1 MCGPYRPIDLAA
13 GAEVEIAGDL
23 DVVTGQI
30 RPFFLIF
37 RTGPPYSRP
46 YAILDAFFERHPRNS
61 PQGRG
66 EGIHLKMLRRDDE

>member
-46 YAILDAFFERHPRNS
+46 YDILDAFFERHPRIRHK
-61 PQGRG
+61 GVA
-66 EGIHLKMLRRDDE
+66 KVFT